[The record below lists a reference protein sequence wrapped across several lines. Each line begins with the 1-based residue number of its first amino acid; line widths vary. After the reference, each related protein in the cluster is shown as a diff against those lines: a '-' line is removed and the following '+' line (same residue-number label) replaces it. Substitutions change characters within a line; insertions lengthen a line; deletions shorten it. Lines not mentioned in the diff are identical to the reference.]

1 MRFIVRLA
9 FLLGILG
16 ALFWGDVLAFMKVA
30 PPKDQGS
37 AEQRVEAEPSPGREP
52 ETDAREAARREF
64 ERLRQENLADA
75 DAEARRRTIENEAAD
90 REEEIERLRE
100 AREESERARP
110 PMHRRAPGGPRP
122 GLR

>member
-16 ALFWGDVLAFMKVA
+16 ALFWGDVVVFMKVA
-30 PPKDQGS
+30 PPKDQG
-37 AEQRVEAEPSPGREP
+37 AVEQRAEVEPDPTP
-52 ETDAREAARREF
+52 KTDASEAARREF

-75 DAEARRRTIENEAAD
+75 DAEARRRRIENEAAD
-90 REEEIERLRE
+90 REEELERLRE
-100 AREESERARP
+100 EREESERAQP
-110 PMHRRAPGGPRP
+110 PLRRRAPGGPRP